1 MSATSAPFGFVPIYH
16 PTGNARGTAYD
27 GVISAAYAT
36 SIYKYQPVYI
46 NAGVLE
52 PGDGSVDL
60 LGVFAGVEYQEA
72 GTLRWVESNYWP
84 ASTSFVAG
92 TIRAYVWDDP
102 NIVYR
107 VQADGSIAA
116 GNIGDQAD
124 GTNLTANGSGLSQ
137 ATLNHTLV
145 GASSQGQWRIVNLYN
160 DLSNVWGDA
169 YTIVNVQ
176 IAQQQYISNKVAI

>member
-60 LGVFAGVEYQEA
+60 LGVFAGVEYQES
-72 GTLRWVESNYWP
+72 GTLRWVAIRRMGPTSRPMVP
-84 ASTSFVAG
+84 AC
-92 TIRAYVWDDP
+92 RKQ
-102 NIVYR
+102 R
-107 VQADGSIAA
+107 
-116 GNIGDQAD
+116 
-124 GTNLTANGSGLSQ
+124 
-137 ATLNHTLV
+137 
-145 GASSQGQWRIVNLYN
+145 
-160 DLSNVWGDA
+160 
-169 YTIVNVQ
+169 
-176 IAQQQYISNKVAI
+176 